1 MSDDPNSPARPS
13 AIDERLYDEPVR
25 FFRPGRLIAGLVMIA
40 VAIIWL
46 VVQNAVGLE
55 PKQGP
60 PDAVGTPTPA
70 IPRLGATQHFTGGTA
85 NALVLGRTNHLD
97 GRTAPPR
104 SSFLVVAVQV
114 TNYLTTPLRVS
125 VGDVTLYAQGRKLG
139 AGVVAAG
146 HGAVFAP
153 TGIQPG
159 KAADGDL
166 EFTVRNSAESLVLA
180 YLPRVPNAVPL
191 KWSIP
196 PVQ

>member
-1 MSDDPNSPARPS
+1 MSDDPNGPTRPS
-13 AIDERLYDEPVR
+13 AIDERLYDERMR

-40 VAIIWL
+40 VAVIWL
-46 VVQNAVGLE
+46 VVQNAFGLE
-55 PKQGP
+55 PKQSP
-60 PDAVGTPTPA
+60 PGAIGTPTPA

-97 GRTAPPR
+97 GRTAPSG

-114 TNYLTTPLRVS
+114 TNHRTSPLRVS
-125 VGDVTLYAQGRKLG
+125 AGDVTLYAQGRKLG
-139 AGVVAAG
+139 AGVIATG
-146 HGAVFAP
+146 HGAVFTP
-153 TGIQPG
+153 KGIPPG

-191 KWSIP
+191 KWSVP
-196 PVQ
+196 AS